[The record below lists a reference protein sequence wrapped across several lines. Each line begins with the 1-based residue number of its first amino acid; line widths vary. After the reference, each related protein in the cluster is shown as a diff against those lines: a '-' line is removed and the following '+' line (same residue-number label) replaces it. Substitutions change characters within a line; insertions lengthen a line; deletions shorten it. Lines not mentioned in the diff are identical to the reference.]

1 MTRKQVSQTDENH
14 KGSRKD
20 VSNWSRNHKSLI
32 DIRVITHNIRYATET
47 PFKGEERWPI
57 RCPRLCSELVFNST
71 SIPETFICLQEV
83 LHSQLVDV
91 QTSLNGSAS
100 GEWDYI
106 GVGRDDGKQAGEY
119 SPIFY
124 RPSIFHVKKWRTVWL
139 SETPEKPSKG
149 WDAASIRIVTVGVFV
164 HAKTGKLVLVMSTH
178 FDNEGAKSRKE
189 SAKVILSLISSEAK
203 LEDFSAVLLAGDF
216 NSSPDDGA
224 YQVMTAP
231 ESAMEDIGVSI
242 PKERRYG
249 NEMTFTSFGHVDNTP
264 ARIDFIFSRK
274 SDRLHHATY
283 AVLENRFDDGVYSSD
298 HRAKSS
304 TIPNKNHS
312 PIFDDSEFSINL
324 PPVLPPDTQKDLLAL
339 HRRHKEFFGE
349 DGPPE
354 TRRIHDIEQDQAAA
368 SLIEQRRISLRD
380 GEELLSSF
388 RLMAPCF
395 PFVQIPQNA
404 TVPSL
409 SKSSPFLLMAILTS
423 ASIKDPPLYHQ
434 MDHEFRRV
442 LSSKVIVEGQKSLD
456 FLLGLLV
463 YIACL
468 AIDLG
473 LDRELP
479 NLSNFNA
486 IRTEGLI
493 ENDEFTKAAK
503 RAYLGCYYLS
513 SAYCQGFGKPNNLR
527 YSNVM
532 DVHGESLLD
541 DELLAP
547 VHSMVRLRRLNE
559 KITELHAN
567 KQLSD
572 DPHLDSL
579 NAELNV
585 QIFTSELQQW
595 RDSTPVEIS
604 SLPYMALA
612 ERFVDISIYSYEL
625 GFLRKPYRDHLRSQ
639 ENKAP
644 VIQSHLTNCL
654 DASKRFFEYLLSLP
668 EASLL
673 GFTSAQWGLMV
684 EATLVLSRLTF
695 LMAANRGWDSN
706 TTRTNIPLVMYLDC
720 LCYRFQHLSSTK
732 TSSEDDNHPKNPDV
746 LYVFKMLLAS
756 VKKSY
761 ERRLGNIKPES
772 FVVQH
777 GKAAGVAMGHCPIMD
792 PSLSVYLNSPKDSTY
807 GGSFDLN
814 EIASSEYPTSTTGL
828 PLYHDL
834 WATMTCNWAGE
845 I

>member
-1 MTRKQVSQTDENH
+1 MSENGTAS
-14 KGSRKD
+14 KLRNARACEACRASKSR
-20 VSNWSRNHKSLI
+20 
-32 DIRVITHNIRYATET
+32 
-47 PFKGEERWPI
+47 
-57 RCPRLCSELVFNST
+57 C
-71 SIPETFICLQEV
+71 
-83 LHSQLVDV
+83 
-91 QTSLNGSAS
+91 
-100 GEWDYI
+100 
-106 GVGRDDGKQAGEY
+106 
-119 SPIFY
+119 IF
-124 RPSIFHVKKWRTVWL
+124 
-139 SETPEKPSKG
+139 SKG
-149 WDAASIRIVTVGVFV
+149 QDVCHRC
-164 HAKTGKLVLVMSTH
+164 
-178 FDNEGAKSRKE
+178 EQ
-189 SAKVILSLISSEAK
+189 SSNDCVVRSKAR
-203 LEDFSAVLLAGDF
+203 
-216 NSSPDDGA
+216 P
-224 YQVMTAP
+224 MRT
-231 ESAMEDIGVSI
+231 
-242 PKERRYG
+242 R
-249 NEMTFTSFGHVDNTP
+249 NT
-264 ARIDFIFSRK
+264 
-274 SDRLHHATY
+274 
-283 AVLENRFDDGVYSSD
+283 
-298 HRAKSS
+298 KSS
-304 TIPNKNHS
+304 TNPNKNHS

-354 TRRIHDIEQDQAAA
+354 TKRIHDIEQVQSAS
-368 SLIEQRRISLRD
+368 SLIEQRRISLLD
-380 GEELLSSF
+380 GEELLSTF

-395 PFVQIPQNA
+395 PFVQVSQDA

-409 SKSSPFLLMAILTS
+409 SKSSPFLLLAILTS

-463 YIACL
+463 YIAWYPIHIHPRNNQSSMYINL
-468 AIDLG
+468 AISLAADLG
-473 LDRELP
+473 LDRESP

-532 DVHGESLLD
+532 DVYGESLMD
-541 DELLAP
+541 EELLAP
-547 VHSMVRLRRLNE
+547 VYSMVRLRRLNE
-559 KITELHAN
+559 KITELHAS

-585 QIFTSELQQW
+585 QIFTNELQQW
-595 RDSTPVEIS
+595 RDSIPDEIR

-612 ERFVDISIYSYEL
+612 ERSVDLSIYSYEL

-639 ENKAP
+639 KDNAP
-644 VIQSHLTNCL
+644 LVQSHLTNCL
-654 DASKRFFEYLLSLP
+654 DSSKRFFEYLLSLP

-673 GFTSAQWGLMV
+673 GFTSVQWGLMV

-732 TSSEDDNHPKNPDV
+732 TSSEDVNHPRNPDV

-756 VKKSY
+756 VKTSY
-761 ERRLGNIKPES
+761 ERRVANIKPES
-772 FVVQH
+772 FVVQP
-777 GKAAGVAMGHCPIMD
+777 GKIAGIAMGHCPIMD
-792 PSLSVYLNSPKDSTY
+792 PSLSPYFNSPKDSTY
-807 GGSFDLN
+807 GGSSDLN
-814 EIASSEYPTSTTGL
+814 QIGASEYQTSTTGM

-834 WATMTCNWAGE
+834 WATMTCNWARE
-845 I
+845 F